1 MLMRITFQIAGVFLI
16 SKLGVERNVLLH
28 SGYIAIFVMIKS
40 KTRSV
45 VIMMMFNQSRT
56 SMNAPENK
64 GDSYQHQG
72 KSTEHHGAVA
82 MDLLN
87 HNGYLRV

>member
-1 MLMRITFQIAGVFLI
+1 MRITFQIAGIFLI
-16 SKLGVERNVLLH
+16 SRLAVERNVLLH
-28 SGYIAIFVMIKS
+28 SGYIAFFVMVKS

-45 VIMMMFNQSRT
+45 VIMMMFNQPRT
-56 SMNAPENK
+56 SMNAPKNK
-64 GDSYQHQG
+64 SDSYQHQG
-72 KSTEHHGAVA
+72 KTSEHEGAVA

>member
-1 MLMRITFQIAGVFLI
+1 MVDWFNFGAAQMVYRRRKMLMRITFQIAGVFLI
-16 SKLGVERNVLLH
+16 SRLTVERNVLLH

-40 KTRSV
+40 KTRRI

-64 GDSYQHQG
+64 GDSYQH
-72 KSTEHHGAVA
+72 
-82 MDLLN
+82 
-87 HNGYLRV
+87 